1 MPRMWCDVDGKGIDT
16 IHKRIVDL
24 RILTISVPCG
34 ISKFL
39 RKAYREVATK
49 LVWLEERRVK
59 GLLNFQ
65 TMHIVFQLITVKKID
80 A

>member
-1 MPRMWCDVDGKGIDT
+1 MWCDVDGKGIDT

-49 LVWLEERRVK
+49 LVRLVGGETGQRAVEFPDHAHCVPANNSQK
-59 GLLNFQ
+59 N
-65 TMHIVFQLITVKKID
+65 
-80 A
+80 